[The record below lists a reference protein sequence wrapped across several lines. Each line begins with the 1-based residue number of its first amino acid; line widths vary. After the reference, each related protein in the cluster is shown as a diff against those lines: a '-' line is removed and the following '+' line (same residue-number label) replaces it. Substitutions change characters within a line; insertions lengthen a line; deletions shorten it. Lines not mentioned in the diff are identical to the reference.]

1 MVRRTLREAIIMT
14 GHTSRQLDAVLA
26 IIATRRGANALQS
39 AIADLHRVNARPVQP
54 CAALYP
60 PCACCAAPVGQCD
73 CDPELA
79 TRAAFVRDG
88 LEWN

>member
-1 MVRRTLREAIIMT
+1 MT

-39 AIADLHRVNARPVQP
+39 AIADLHRVNTRPVQP

-60 PCACCAAPVGQCD
+60 PCACCGAQVGQCD